1 MDPVLEVAG
10 LEKRYGAITV
20 VDRVDFTLARGQC
33 LGLIGPNGAGKSTLF
48 NLLDGSVAPN
58 AGTVKLDGQD
68 VTRLAQ
74 YRRARLGLGR
84 ACQIPRP
91 FHALSI
97 FDNVL
102 VGVMHG
108 TRQAGTARRRT
119 LEILEMV
126 GLAERPDRLAGSLTL
141 LDRKR
146 LELAK
151 AVSVGSKVLLLD
163 EIAGGLTE
171 REVDVLVE
179 LVRRLKPA
187 LGIIW
192 VEHIAHALMAVAD
205 LIMVLHFGARV
216 ALGPP
221 REVMGSSLVQEIYLG
236 KSIDDLATT

>member
-1 MDPVLEVAG
+1 MNPVLEVAG
-10 LEKRYGAITV
+10 LGKRYGAITV

-58 AGTVKLDGQD
+58 AGTVRLDGRD
-68 VTRLAQ
+68 VTRVAQ

-84 ACQIPRP
+84 ASQIPRP
-91 FHALSI
+91 FHALSV

-108 TRQAGTARRRT
+108 SRQAGTARDRT

-126 GLAERPDRLAGSLTL
+126 GLAERPGRIAGSLTL

-171 REVDVLVE
+171 REVELLVE

-205 LIMVLHFGARV
+205 HIMVLHFGARV

-221 REVMGSSLVQEIYLG
+221 REVMASSLVQQIYLG
-236 KSIDDLATT
+236 KSIDDLAAT